1 MFFAMVFKA
10 CHDLLVLCR
19 FYAVG
24 NMILVP
30 QWFILGLF
38 GYGIWKPIDRRSILL
53 IYKWPGVKH
62 FSNGTMERWRFPS
75 FGRLHRVQGAQVV
88 RFPVRDSAVFL
99 SKRPENW
106 RGKFTALTMMEG
118 IFQDSFYTQTVMEN
132 PLSWGKT
139 MAFTMFLPGPM
150 QVPELGIHRF
160 REQNHPALPG
170 RCKLEEQGITLDENW
185 WCVICV
191 LYFRNWGIHTS
202 RGLLRTPGRFSAK
215 LHQHLREF

>member
-1 MFFAMVFKA
+1 
-10 CHDLLVLCR
+10 
-19 FYAVG
+19 
-24 NMILVP
+24 
-30 QWFILGLF
+30 
-38 GYGIWKPIDRRSILL
+38 
-53 IYKWPGVKH
+53 
-62 FSNGTMERWRFPS
+62 MERWRFPS
-75 FGRLHRVQGAQVV
+75 FGRLH
-88 RFPVRDSAVFL
+88 L
-99 SKRPENW
+99 SKRPETW

-185 WCVICV
+185 
-191 LYFRNWGIHTS
+191 
-202 RGLLRTPGRFSAK
+202 
-215 LHQHLREF
+215 